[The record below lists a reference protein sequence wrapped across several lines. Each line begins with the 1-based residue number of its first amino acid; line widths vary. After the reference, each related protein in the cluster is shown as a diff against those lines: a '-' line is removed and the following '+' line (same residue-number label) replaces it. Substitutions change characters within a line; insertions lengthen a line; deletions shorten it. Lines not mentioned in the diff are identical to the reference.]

1 MGLKDVLERMKL
13 VETEAGETTGA
24 PSSTSPPPPPSTA
37 ATRHPLPAP
46 KASIKEILQTL
57 PAQPKLDEQ
66 ALQKEVGDDI
76 PDFASIYR
84 TSGVK
89 DPAHGFSAYKVL
101 EILSSA
107 DFSALDPRAKAA
119 ALSGF
124 LRMNPTGPV
133 PIADVIQ
140 DAVARDHALD
150 NFERFLQKKL
160 ESRRA
165 ELEKENS
172 ALQAEVDEL
181 TRRNQEKMGAN
192 RHTLEKERQ
201 RFADWQARKRI
212 EERKLFDAVGPFVE
226 QNPVSLGNA
235 SDTPGPAPSK
245 G

>member
-13 VETEAGETTGA
+13 VEPEAEKTPPS
-24 PSSTSPPPPPSTA
+24 PSSPPAPLGTPVPRHAPPPPRT
-37 ATRHPLPAP
+37 
-46 KASIKEILQTL
+46 SIKEILQTL
-57 PAQPKLDEQ
+57 PVQPKLDEQ

-76 PDFASIYR
+76 PDFPSIYQ

-101 EILSSA
+101 EILSSS

-160 ESRRA
+160 ESRR
-165 ELEKENS
+165 EQLEKETT
-172 ALQAEVDEL
+172 ALQAEIDAL
-181 TRRNQEKMGAN
+181 SRRNQEKMEAN
-192 RHTLEKERQ
+192 RRTLERERQ

-212 EERKLFDAVGPFVE
+212 EERKLFDAVDPFVE
-226 QNPVSLGNA
+226 HNPVSLGNA
-235 SDTPGPAPSK
+235 SDTPGSDASSK